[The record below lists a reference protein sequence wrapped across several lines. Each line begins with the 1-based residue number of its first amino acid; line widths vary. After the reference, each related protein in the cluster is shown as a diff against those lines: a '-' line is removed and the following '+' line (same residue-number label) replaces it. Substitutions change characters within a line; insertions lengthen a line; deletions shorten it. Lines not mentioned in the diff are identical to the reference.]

1 MRYDAV
7 LFDLDGTLTASAPG
21 IFGSVQ
27 HALMQLGYPPLEDSK
42 LPGFV
47 GPPLYESFERIAGLD
62 ASQAEQAVAAYREH
76 YEDSGLF
83 RATVYEGIPNLLR
96 QLRAQGVYVAL
107 ASAKPIAL
115 AHRVLEH
122 FGLTRFFDRVV
133 GADPGRRES
142 DKQSLLQDA
151 LPARYERA
159 AMVGDRRYDMEAAK
173 ALGLDAVGATWGYGT
188 EAELREAGADAVAHT
203 VGEAARYLCGEDA
216 PAPRGFFISIEGL
229 DGCGKTTQMNAVAAH
244 AAARGYA
251 VVTTREPGGAPV
263 SEEIRRL
270 VLDPE
275 KSMCAQTEA
284 LLYAAA
290 RAEHVRQVIRPALEK
305 GKIVL
310 CDRFVDSS
318 IAYQGGGRELGMEQ
332 VMAINAMAVG
342 GTMPD
347 LTLLFLV
354 DARTAFLRRSN
365 ATALDRLERAGEAFF
380 QRVYD
385 AYARLAQSGGERFRC
400 IDACRDIDAVTADA
414 CAHMDRLLAQR

>member
-1 MRYDAV
+1 MQARRNRQRYLGMDA
-7 LFDLDGTLTASAPG
+7 
-21 IFGSVQ
+21 Q
-27 HALMQLGYPPLEDSK
+27 Q
-42 LPGFV
+42 
-47 GPPLYESFERIAGLD
+47 AG
-62 ASQAEQAVAAYREH
+62 VFHTHFRAAYRAYSL
-76 YEDSGLF
+76 YE
-83 RATVYEGIPNLLR
+83 ATVYPGIPLLLR

-173 ALGLDAVGATWGYGT
+173 ALGLDAVGAAWGYGT

>member
-122 FGLTRFFDRVV
+122 FGLTRFFDRVI

-173 ALGLDAVGATWGYGT
+173 ALGLDAVGAAWGYGT
-188 EAELREAGADAVAHT
+188 EAELREAGADA
-203 VGEAARYLCGEDA
+203 
-216 PAPRGFFISIEGL
+216 PAPRGCVISIEGL

-244 AAARGYA
+244 AAACGYA

>member
-1 MRYDAV
+1 
-7 LFDLDGTLTASAPG
+7 
-21 IFGSVQ
+21 
-27 HALMQLGYPPLEDSK
+27 
-42 LPGFV
+42 
-47 GPPLYESFERIAGLD
+47 
-62 ASQAEQAVAAYREH
+62 
-76 YEDSGLF
+76 
-83 RATVYEGIPNLLR
+83 
-96 QLRAQGVYVAL
+96 
-107 ASAKPIAL
+107 
-115 AHRVLEH
+115 
-122 FGLTRFFDRVV
+122 
-133 GADPGRRES
+133 
-142 DKQSLLQDA
+142 
-151 LPARYERA
+151 
-159 AMVGDRRYDMEAAK
+159 
-173 ALGLDAVGATWGYGT
+173 
-188 EAELREAGADAVAHT
+188 
-203 VGEAARYLCGEDA
+203 
-216 PAPRGFFISIEGL
+216 
-229 DGCGKTTQMNAVAAH
+229 
-244 AAARGYA
+244 
-251 VVTTREPGGAPV
+251 
-263 SEEIRRL
+263 
-270 VLDPE
+270 
-275 KSMCAQTEA
+275 MCAQTEA